1 MDMGE
6 GNDFAAAF
14 ALLLVENVLQGDAAQ
29 IIVDGFVEVFPQI
42 VGEAGRAVVAVGLAA
57 ALGGIKLVFC
67 GGNDLGDADFAGA
80 HR

>member
-29 IIVDGFVEVFPQI
+29 IIVDGFVEIFP
-42 VGEAGRAVVAVGLAA
+42 
-57 ALGGIKLVFC
+57 
-67 GGNDLGDADFAGA
+67 
-80 HR
+80 